1 VQRGGSGEQG
11 GRVVD
16 QFWGGG
22 EEEAHRKNELSEVW
36 TAGGERQWG
45 RRPGVVVGSSRCGKV
60 VHGGA
65 MLGVWSRRSKRGQIQ
80 AIHGGLAP
88 VSKAVQ
94 GRSSWQRRKRSLH
107 GG

>member
-1 VQRGGSGEQG
+1 
-11 GRVVD
+11 VVD

-36 TAGGERQWG
+36 TAGGERRWG

-60 VHGGA
+60 VHGGE
-65 MLGVWSRRSKRGQIQ
+65 MLGVRSRWSERGRIW
-80 AIHGGLAP
+80 AIRGGLAT

-94 GRSSWQRRKRSLH
+94 GWSSWRRRK
-107 GG
+107 